1 MRKWLFRRRG
11 QIAPL
16 LIAIIV
22 ILLIAI
28 MVTVNIGKLSL
39 LKTSVSNAA
48 DAGALAGASA
58 MATGLS
64 HGMGNIGSYS
74 DSMLA
79 DWATAQAFLGNPCL
93 LDCVTAWFVFGSHVS
108 SQVTFY
114 ASAVSRAGKVLEEA
128 ENSAKQSAFSN
139 AGIDEAKIKEDGE
152 TYEDYLKRKTPFEQW
167 MEDKKYEKE
176 NTYSWEESLKYG
188 QTNATQADRINSV
201 TVEVE
206 TPSWLVTPL
215 PGIMVFLPKEV
226 SPEDELC
233 CYGCCGSPVLPT
245 TWGLASVI
253 GAEDPVKV
261 KVTRVKPGTNL
272 GLWKTSYKTTSG
284 GNIISSAEAHA
295 YGGSVLPAGDDY
307 DSELSKTE

>member
-1 MRKWLFRRRG
+1 MRKRLFGECG

-16 LIAIIV
+16 MIAIIV

-64 HGMGNIGSYS
+64 HGMGNIGFYS

-79 DWATAQAFLGNPCL
+79 DWASTQATL
-93 LDCVTAWFVFGSHVS
+93 LTCPNCVTAWVVYGAHVA
-108 SQVTFY
+108 SQAAQY
-114 ASAVSRAGKVLEEA
+114 ALAVVRAGDVLDEA
-128 ENSAKQSAFSN
+128 ENSAKQMAFSN
-139 AGIDEAKIKEDGE
+139 AGIDEAKIKRDGE
-152 TYEDYLKRKTPFEQW
+152 TYEHYLKRKTPFEQW
-167 MEDKKYEKE
+167 MENKTYEDE

-188 QTNATQADRINSV
+188 QTNTTQADKTNSV
-201 TVEVE
+201 TVIVE
-206 TPSWLVTPL
+206 TPSWSVIPL
-215 PGIMVFLPKEV
+215 PGIIAVLGK
-226 SPEDELC
+226 SPCPIKPVC
-233 CYGCCGSPVLPT
+233 CCNCWCMIGVAT
-245 TWGLASVI
+245 TWGLASVS
-253 GAEDPVKV
+253 GGEDPIRV

-272 GLWKTSYKTTSG
+272 GLWKTSYKTASG

>member
-1 MRKWLFRRRG
+1 MRKRLFGECG

-16 LIAIIV
+16 MIAIIV

-64 HGMGNIGSYS
+64 HGMGNIGFYS

-79 DWATAQAFLGNPCL
+79 DWASTQIILVTCPNCA
-93 LDCVTAWFVFGSHVS
+93 TAWIVYGTHVA
-108 SQVTFY
+108 SQAALY
-114 ASAVSRAGKVLEEA
+114 ALAATRAGVVLDEA
-128 ENSAKQSAFSN
+128 KNSALQMAFSN
-139 AGIDEAKIKEDGE
+139 AGVDEAKIKEDGE